1 MADLSAGALTVSIEA
16 DIAGF
21 ERTLD
26 RAEKAMQQTREAIN
40 RASQFE
46 FAAGD
51 QLAQSSKER
60 LKIAQLELNII
71 QEQDKDLRKVL
82 EQELKIEKALAAQ
95 ADRRKLLL
103 TQFDQQVSKAKAA
116 GAQEQQINALLAQQ
130 RTILFRENK
139 ANEVE
144 LARIQAERLQ
154 SASESTAD
162 FVETST
168 DGAGLMRAGF
178 LEATGAVQK
187 FQSNLGAALGVVAG
201 FAAAAQLIGGV
212 AKGLREGIKAAEEQT
227 DAIAKLDKGV
237 EAFLAQI
244 PVFNQFAAAGRE
256 LAFALGLAADE
267 AEELAEA
274 TRISAAE
281 QKTFEAF
288 ASNTAKI
295 AANEISILKD
305 RGQILE
311 ADLATAKEN
320 YRLALEQVKAIRF
333 QAAESK
339 KAGLQGSEQLKAQAD
354 QLERQAQLQLK
365 ISEAAARRAQDTRE
379 NESIEETNRLFSEA
393 QQRRAEIVRQE
404 EEIATARKDALDVA
418 NLELQ
423 IAQAKDQETKKQLED
438 QLDILKAEQEFAKLS
453 EEINRRYDARGK
465 EIEKTGE
472 ILETLQEN
480 EQKRVQEL
488 ETVFKT
494 LEARLKASL
503 AVREASLKT
512 EQKITKEKKE
522 QLGITKQF
530 DTALGGFELFI
541 PLEDKQAGQTL
552 PAPVPISEPSR
563 LPVPAV
569 PTDLIPVTP
578 PIELSALEGLNLEP
592 PMIDV
597 AALTGTISTA
607 ENTVGSILENMLQ
620 QDQTRNNLLQEVIR
634 SVKQISSVGTS
645 GAFT

>member
-71 QEQDKDLRKVL
+71 QEQDQDLRKIL

-227 DAIAKLDKGV
+227 DAVAKLDKGV

-305 RGQILE
+305 RGQILA

-320 YRLALEQVKAIRF
+320 YRLALEQVQAIRF
-333 QAAESK
+333 QASESK
-339 KAGLQGSEQLKAQAD
+339 RAGIQGSEQLKAQAD
-354 QLERQAQLQLK
+354 QLERQAELQLK

-404 EEIATARKDALDVA
+404 EEIATARKNALDVA

-423 IAQAKDQETKKQLED
+423 IAQAKDKETKKQLED
-438 QLDILKAEQEFAKLS
+438 QLDILRTEQEFAALS
-453 EEINRRYDARGK
+453 EEINQRYDARGK

-488 ETVFKT
+488 DTVFKT
-494 LEARLKASL
+494 LDARLRASL
-503 AVREASLKT
+503 AAREASLKT
-512 EQKITKEKKE
+512 ESKITKEKKK
-522 QLGITKQF
+522 QLDLSKQF
-530 DTALGGFELFI
+530 DTAFGAFELFI
-541 PLEDKQAGQTL
+541 PQEIKQAAQSL
-552 PAPVPISEPSR
+552 PAPVPSLEQGA
-563 LPVPAV
+563 VPAAA
-569 PTDLIPVTP
+569 
-578 PIELSALEGLNLEP
+578 ALEGLNLEP
-592 PMIDV
+592 PMIDL

-607 ENTVGSILENMLQ
+607 ENRVGSILENMLQ

-645 GAFT
+645 GAFI